1 MKALRIVWLALL
13 CTVCCTAQALGEG
26 FALNEWSA
34 RGVSLAGGMVG
45 RADDVSAL
53 AYNGAGITQL
63 PGTHMMGG
71 LALIAPQGSIVS
83 RQGGQERSTFTKP
96 ALWPVPHAFASH
108 QLNDRFWLGLGVFSR
123 FGLGNSYDENWV
135 GRYNVHEVGLQTVS
149 FVPTLAVKLNDIFSV
164 SLGVE
169 TLYAHMHMG
178 SKVPT
183 MVTLPN
189 RFDNDMRIEG
199 SGWGV
204 GVHTGLHMRFNDQW
218 SVGASYKSQ
227 ITLNITGNTD
237 FAYEGP
243 NVLSGPPF
251 NQHLPYAKD
260 CSTHATLQLPDSL
273 ALGVTYRPLE
283 NLSFE
288 VGTVWTRWSTY
299 NALNIY
305 MDNGYAAINNKKW
318 RDGWNFNASVEYK
331 PLDWWTLR
339 AGFSY
344 ETPVVNENHSDY
356 LMPTNGRQTLSLG
369 TGVRRNNWTLDL
381 AYAHLWINSL
391 GYGRTDAKGIRSAGI
406 QGGALQRR
414 GSQHLHVL
422 CGLFLLSSDTCI
434 FLCRIFGRTRHLCGA
449 TPACAGGSCQN
460 IGIVIAF

>member
-1 MKALRIVWLALL
+1 
-13 CTVCCTAQALGEG
+13 
-26 FALNEWSA
+26 
-34 RGVSLAGGMVG
+34 
-45 RADDVSAL
+45 
-53 AYNGAGITQL
+53 
-63 PGTHMMGG
+63 MMGG

-369 TGVRRNNWTLDL
+369 TGMQWNNWTLDL

-406 QGGALQRR
+406 QGG
-414 GSQHLHVL
+414 H
-422 CGLFLLSSDTCI
+422 SS
-434 FLCRIFGRTRHLCGA
+434 GVGA
-449 TPACAGGSCQN
+449 N
-460 IGIVIAF
+460 IYMFSVGYSF

>member
-108 QLNDRFWLGLGVFSR
+108 QFNDRFWLGLGIFSR
-123 FGLGNSYDENWV
+123 FGLGNSYAENWV
-135 GRYNVHEVGLQTVS
+135 GRYNVYEVELQSIS

-164 SLGVE
+164 SLGIE
-169 TLYAHMHMG
+169 ALYAHMHMG

-183 MVTLPN
+183 MVTPPSV
-189 RFDNDMRIEG
+189 FDNDMRIEG

-204 GVHTGLHMRFNDQW
+204 GVHTGLHMRLNDQW

-243 NVLSGPPF
+243 NALNGPFF
-251 NQHLPYAKD
+251 NKRLPYAKD

-331 PLDWWTLR
+331 PLDWWILR

-369 TGVRRNNWTLDL
+369 TGVRWNNWTLDL

-406 QGGALQRR
+406 QGG
-414 GSQHLHVL
+414 H
-422 CGLFLLSSDTCI
+422 SS
-434 FLCRIFGRTRHLCGA
+434 GVGA
-449 TPACAGGSCQN
+449 N
-460 IGIVIAF
+460 IYMFSVGYSF